1 MDQLKSFVATGYR
14 RMSVALVAILVT
26 GVVEIRG
33 GDLSQWGAIAL
44 IGITLGYF
52 SSKFVEMVTA
62 LVPVML
68 EWIKGKGK

>member
-1 MDQLKSFVATGYR
+1 MEPIKNFVATGYR

-26 GVVEIRG
+26 GIVEIRG

-62 LVPVML
+62 LVPVLM
-68 EWIKGKGK
+68 EHIKGKK